1 MPNSSSPNR
10 STSGPAKAAGKPV
23 PKPAGRPLYMGPRLK
38 RLRRE
43 LGLTQQVMADELD
56 ISASYVAL
64 LERNQRPVT
73 AELLLRIVR
82 SYQLDIADLSVD
94 DSADYA
100 RRLGEVLRDPIFA
113 DIDLPALEVAD
124 LAASFP
130 GVSEA
135 LLRVYGA
142 YTREQAA
149 LASSGAESGEGAP
162 DAAVPDAVAEVRRYL
177 AAHRN
182 YFATLDARGE
192 AIAAAIAEAGDT
204 AAYLAKRHGIRT
216 RLLPAH
222 VMMGAIRRFD
232 RHNQQLLLDDTLSAP
247 TRAFQMAL
255 QVAYA
260 ECRADIAALV
270 REAGVSPPTA
280 QGQATSTAQVL
291 LRRALADYVAAAIL
305 MPYDRF
311 ARAAEERAYDIE
323 ALSRLFGT
331 SFEQT
336 AHRLTSL
343 HKPGAE
349 RVPFFFIRVD
359 AAGNVSK
366 RLDGAGFPF
375 AAHGGGCPLWNLHGV
390 FATPGHTSTQ
400 WLELP
405 DGQRFFSIARAVE
418 SGGGG
423 HGRPRARR
431 ALALACAA
439 EHAPRLVYA
448 EGSDP
453 RRVEATPIGISCRLC
468 HRPDCVARALPP
480 IGREIVADD
489 YRRAAAPFGLAES

>member
-1 MPNSSSPNR
+1 MPK
-10 STSGPAKAAGKPV
+10 TSQTHPT
-23 PKPAGRPLYMGPRLK
+23 PKPAAKSAARPLYMGPRLK

-43 LGLTQQVMADELD
+43 LGLTQQTMADELE
-56 ISASYVAL
+56 ISGSYVAL

-82 SYQLDIADLSVD
+82 SYQLDIADLAVD

-142 YTREQAA
+142 YTREAAA
-149 LASSGAESGEGAP
+149 LADRGEGAP
-162 DAAVPDAVAEVRRYL
+162 DVATGLDAVAEVRRYL
-177 AAHRN
+177 AAHHN
-182 YFATLDARGE
+182 FFATLDARAE

-204 AAYLAKRHGIRT
+204 AAYLARHHGIRT

-232 RHNQQLLLDDTLSAP
+232 RHNQQLLLDDTLGAAS
-247 TRAFQMAL
+247 RAFHMAL

-260 ECRADIAALV
+260 ECRADLAALV
-270 REAGVSPPTA
+270 REAQASSP
-280 QGQATSTAQVL
+280 TAQVL

-311 ARAAEERAYDIE
+311 ARAVEERAYDIE

-343 HKPGAE
+343 NKPGGNH
-349 RVPFFFIRVD
+349 VPFFFIRVD

-375 AAHGGGCPLWNLHGV
+375 ATHGGGCPLWNLHDV
-390 FATPGHTSTQ
+390 FAAPERMVTQ

-405 DGQRFFSIARAVE
+405 DGQRFFSIARVVE

-423 HGRPRARR
+423 HARPRVRR
-431 ALALACAA
+431 AVALVCAA

-448 EGSDP
+448 AGMDP
-453 RRVEATPIGISCRLC
+453 RRVEATPIGVSCRLC

-480 IGREIVADD
+480 IGREILADD